1 MFHLDNNSGVSAMPP
16 VGTVQSSA
24 PRWFTEG
31 GGGTPASYPGADW
44 YNIIQAELLNFLS
57 AYGIAPDKADLSQL
71 RKAIEAAIKDKATA
85 KSPLLTAIAALVT
98 SADKMPYFNGKD
110 TVAMTALTAFA
121 REVLAQTDAAGVLSK
136 LGLVPAIVL
145 PSGYNIPFHIRN
157 TPGILYSAQYPGTYT
172 NEPDFGG
179 EWFDVYSARHTP
191 GSEGASTFIAV
202 SRTGKIATASLID
215 TTFSGWNRV
224 IDGTN
229 STQAGRDLIN
239 KDSSTEMVK
248 FLGLDTIPGRL
259 LNVKTIT
266 ASGTYTPTAGTKSII
281 VEAIGGGGASGN
293 LTATG
298 ATQNA
303 VSAAGSNGAYAKA
316 RYTSGFSSV
325 IVTIGA
331 GGTVAGGGAG
341 SGGDGGATSF
351 GSLLTCPAGKG
362 SPAGTAK
369 TPPFNEGAAQPS
381 GAPSGTGI
389 LISNKGPYST
399 WPTVVALGSAS
410 NFINSI
416 GSQLGSY
423 GLGGDGIAANVS
435 ESAKNGVAGNSGCV
449 IVWEYA

>member
-1 MFHLDNNSGVSAMPP
+1 MYFVDNGSAVPVMPQVKP
-16 VGTVQSSA
+16 VSSA
-24 PRWFTEG
+24 TPQFFTEG
-31 GGGTPASYPGADW
+31 GNGTPPTYPGPDW
-44 YNIIQAELLNFLS
+44 FNIVQTELLNLLKE
-57 AYGIAPDKADLSQL
+57 AGIDPDKANHAQL
-71 RKAIEAAIKDKATA
+71 LAAMKKLFLTRSNPFADIKADGPAAVA
-85 KSPLLTAIAALVT
+85 AAL
-98 SADKMPYFNGKD
+98 SN
-110 TVAMTALTAFA
+110 
-121 REVLAQTDAAGVLSK
+121 
-136 LGLVPAIVL
+136 LGLVPAIEL

-157 TPGILYSAQYPGTYT
+157 TPGILYSAQHPGTYT
-172 NEPDFGG
+172 YEPDFGG

-191 GSEGASTFIAV
+191 GSEGACTFIAV
-202 SRTGKIATASLID
+202 SQTGKIATASLID
-215 TTFSGWNRV
+215 YTFSGWNRV
-224 IDGTN
+224 LDGTN
-229 STQAGRDLIN
+229 STQAGRDLIA
-239 KDSSTEMVK
+239 KDSNTEMMK
-248 FLGLDTIPGRL
+248 YLGLDNIPGRL

-266 ASGTYTPTAGTKSII
+266 VSGTYTPTPGTKSII

-325 IVTIGA
+325 SVTIGA

-399 WPTVVALGSAS
+399 WPTVVSLGSAS
-410 NFINSI
+410 NFINTI